1 MSELYDIAYK
11 VNLTGCELVKHGN
24 RPKSDYIDFYEGRME
39 HKLSMNNM
47 FDELYNLAISNEILE
62 TYTENLSRS
71 DLSFIRVKSFL
82 GEHVERN
89 QAQKLVQSL
98 VKNKLAAA
106 AAINDDLGLQI
117 VGDVPNEINDCL
129 EETLKDGHSNI
140 RLIFFRVEPHYNI
153 TFDSGGHT
161 YLHHSYIRKLKKLCL
176 DCDHFWKR

>member
-106 AAINDDLGLQI
+106 AAINDDVGLLI
-117 VGDVPNEINDCL
+117 VGDVSNEINNCL
-129 EETLKDGHSNI
+129 EEKFKDDHCNI
-140 RLIFFRVEPHYNI
+140 KN
-153 TFDSGGHT
+153 T
-161 YLHHSYIRKLKKLCL
+161 
-176 DCDHFWKR
+176 